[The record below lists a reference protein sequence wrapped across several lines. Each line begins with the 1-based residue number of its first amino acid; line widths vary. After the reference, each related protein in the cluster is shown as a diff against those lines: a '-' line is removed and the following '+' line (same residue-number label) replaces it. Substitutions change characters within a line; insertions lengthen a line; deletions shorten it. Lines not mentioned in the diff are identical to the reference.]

1 MKISIFCLNTKNVL
15 KITFISNIL
24 LKTSESWSITYT
36 EQEKKVV
43 TGSYVTIYY
52 NRGQSIWDKL

>member
-1 MKISIFCLNTKNVL
+1 MKFSIFCLNTKNVL

-24 LKTSESWSITYT
+24 LKTSEGWSITYT

-43 TGSYVTIYY
+43 TGSYVTVYC
-52 NRGQSIWDKL
+52 NRGRGIWDGL